1 MVVWWFVFG
10 MPFAASTIEWVI
22 LSSRRRD
29 QFRHITVIMAMVF
42 TTAPASLGIWSLL
55 HFQGMLLV
63 PAGTGHRVIFTG
75 CLLATLGGFA
85 ALTWVIRR
93 TKLAFVDSAR
103 QFRLDVPCLDVDD
116 AIFRLIDTFLAMTNS
131 YQEQA
136 IALIPC
142 SPRSTHNPQ
151 ANKNGQPRKAA
162 LLLQI
167 ISRPS

>member
-63 PAGTGHRVIFTG
+63 PAGHRVIFTG

-85 ALTWVIRR
+85 ALTWVIVERNW
-93 TKLAFVDSAR
+93 LSW
-103 QFRLDVPCLDVDD
+103 
-116 AIFRLIDTFLAMTNS
+116 
-131 YQEQA
+131 
-136 IALIPC
+136 IALASQAGC
-142 SPRSTHNPQ
+142 SLF
-151 ANKNGQPRKAA
+151 GC
-162 LLLQI
+162 
-167 ISRPS
+167 